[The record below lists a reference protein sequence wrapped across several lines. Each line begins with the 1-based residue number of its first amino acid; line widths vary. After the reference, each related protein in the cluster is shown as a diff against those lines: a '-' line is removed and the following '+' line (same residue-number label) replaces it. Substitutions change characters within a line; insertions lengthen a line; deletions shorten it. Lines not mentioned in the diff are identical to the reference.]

1 MKYSI
6 HTLAGA
12 LALLV
17 AGAVVPAFAQQAT
30 APVRTASPASR
41 AVPAARPAPAR
52 VVSVREAAGRASGLR
67 IVVSVADRRLW
78 WMNGRDTLYA
88 APIAV
93 GTGQTLRHRGR
104 AWRFETPRGVRR
116 VLRKAADPVWT
127 PPEWHYAELARDSG
141 WSLVRLDPGPG
152 VMLADSTRLVV
163 RGDRVGRVLRD
174 GTFDPV
180 PADEEVIFGL
190 TLYMPPI
197 GTVNRRIAGE
207 LGPYKLE
214 LGDGYML
221 HGTPHKDSIGQA
233 ATHGCIRL
241 SDEAITYL
249 YRNVP
254 IGTPVYIY

>member
-6 HTLAGA
+6 PTLAGA
-12 LALLV
+12 VALLV
-17 AGAVVPAFAQQAT
+17 AGAVSPASAQQAT
-30 APVRTASPASR
+30 VDAR
-41 AVPAARPAPAR
+41 A
-52 VVSVREAAGRASGLR
+52 VSVRAAAARASGRR

-78 WMNGRDTLYA
+78 WMNGRDTLFA

-93 GTGQTLRHRGR
+93 GTGETLRHRGR
-104 AWRFETPRGVRR
+104 AWRFATPRGVRR
-116 VLRKAADPVWT
+116 VIRKEANPVWT
-127 PPEWHYAELARDSG
+127 PPDWHYVELARDSG
-141 WSLVRLDPGPG
+141 WSLVRLDAGPG
-152 VMLADSTRLVV
+152 VMLADSTRLMV

-197 GTVNRRIAGE
+197 GTANRRIAGE

-221 HGTPHKDSIGQA
+221 HGTPHQDSIGQA

-241 SDEAITYL
+241 SDEAITHL

-254 IGTPVYIY
+254 VGTLVYIY

>member
-6 HTLAGA
+6 PTLAGA
-12 LALLV
+12 VALLV
-17 AGAVVPAFAQQAT
+17 AGAVSPASAQQAT
-30 APVRTASPASR
+30 ADART
-41 AVPAARPAPAR
+41 
-52 VVSVREAAGRASGLR
+52 VSVREAAARASGRR

-78 WMNGRDTLYA
+78 WMNGRDTLFA

-93 GTGQTLRHRGR
+93 GTGETLRHRGR

-116 VLRKAADPVWT
+116 VIRKEANPVWT
-127 PPEWHYAELARDSG
+127 PPDWHYVELARDSG

-152 VMLADSTRLVV
+152 VMLTDSTRLVV

-190 TLYMPPI
+190 TLYVPPI
-197 GTVNRRIAGE
+197 GTANRRIAGE

-221 HGTPHKDSIGQA
+221 HGTPHQDSIGQA

-241 SDEAITYL
+241 SDEAITHL

-254 IGTPVYIY
+254 VGTSVYIY

>member
-1 MKYSI
+1 MKHSI
-6 HTLAGA
+6 PTLLGA
-12 LALLV
+12 LALIV
-17 AGAVVPAFAQQAT
+17 AGAVGPAAAQQ
-30 APVRTASPASR
+30 RE
-41 AVPAARPAPAR
+41 APAR
-52 VVSVREAAGRASGLR
+52 AASVREASARASGRR

-78 WMNGRDTLYA
+78 WMNGRDTLFA

-93 GTGQTLRHRGR
+93 GTGETLRHRGR

-116 VLRKAADPVWT
+116 VIRKEANPVWT
-127 PPEWHYAELARDSG
+127 PPDWHYVELARDSG
-141 WSLVRLDPGPG
+141 WSMVRLDPGPG

-163 RGDRVGRVLRD
+163 RGDRVGRLLRD

-197 GTVNRRIAGE
+197 GTANRRIAEE

-221 HGTPHKDSIGQA
+221 HGTPHQESIGQA

-241 SDEAITYL
+241 SDEAITFL
-249 YRNVP
+249 YRDVP
-254 IGTPVYIY
+254 VGTPVYIY

>member
-1 MKYSI
+1 MNPSI
-6 HTLAGA
+6 PTVVGA

-17 AGAVVPAFAQQAT
+17 AGAVCPASAQQAE
-30 APVRTASPASR
+30 APSR
-41 AVPAARPAPAR
+41 AAG
-52 VVSVREAAGRASGLR
+52 VREAAARAPGRR

-78 WMNGRDTLYA
+78 WMSGRDTLFA

-93 GTGQTLRHRGR
+93 GTGETLRHRGR
-104 AWRFETPRGVRR
+104 AWRFATPRGVRR
-116 VLRKAADPVWT
+116 VLRKEANPVWT
-127 PPEWHYAELARDSG
+127 PPDWHYVELARDSG

-163 RGDRVGRVLRD
+163 RGDRVGRLLRD

-197 GTVNRRIAGE
+197 GTANRRIAGE

-221 HGTPHKDSIGQA
+221 HGTPHQDSIGQA

-254 IGTPVYIY
+254 VGTSVYIY

>member
-1 MKYSI
+1 MNRIS
-6 HTLAGA
+6 TLLGA

-17 AGAVVPAFAQQAT
+17 AGAVSRASAQQAE
-30 APVRTASPASR
+30 APTR
-41 AVPAARPAPAR
+41 AAG
-52 VVSVREAAGRASGLR
+52 VREAAAHASGRR

-78 WMNGRDTLYA
+78 WMNGRDTLFA

-93 GTGQTLRHRGR
+93 GTGDTLRYRGR

-116 VLRKAADPVWT
+116 VIRKEANPVWT
-127 PPEWHYAELARDSG
+127 PPDWHYVELARDSG
-141 WSLVRLDPGPG
+141 WSMVRLDPGPG

-180 PADEEVIFGL
+180 PPDEEVIFGL
-190 TLYMPPI
+190 TLYVPPI
-197 GTVNRRIAGE
+197 GTANRRIAGE

-221 HGTPHKDSIGQA
+221 HGTPHQDSIGQA

-241 SDEAITYL
+241 SDEAITHL
-249 YRNVP
+249 YRHVP
-254 IGTPVYIY
+254 LGTPVYIY

>member
-1 MKYSI
+1 MTHSI
-6 HTLAGA
+6 STLAVA

-17 AGAVVPAFAQQAT
+17 AGAVSPAWAQQAE
-30 APVRTASPASR
+30 
-41 AVPAARPAPAR
+41 APAR
-52 VVSVREAAGRASGLR
+52 AASVREAAGRASGHR

-78 WMNGRDTLYA
+78 WMNGRDTLFA

-93 GTGQTLRHRGR
+93 GTGETLRHRGR

-116 VLRKAADPVWT
+116 VIRKEANPVWT
-127 PPEWHYAELARDSG
+127 PPDWHYVELARDSG
-141 WSLVRLDPGPG
+141 WSMVRLEPGPG

-180 PADEEVIFGL
+180 PADEEVSFGL

-197 GTVNRRIAGE
+197 GTANRRVAGE

-221 HGTPHKDSIGQA
+221 HGTPHQDSIGQA

-249 YRNVP
+249 YRTVP
-254 IGTPVYIY
+254 VGTPVYIY